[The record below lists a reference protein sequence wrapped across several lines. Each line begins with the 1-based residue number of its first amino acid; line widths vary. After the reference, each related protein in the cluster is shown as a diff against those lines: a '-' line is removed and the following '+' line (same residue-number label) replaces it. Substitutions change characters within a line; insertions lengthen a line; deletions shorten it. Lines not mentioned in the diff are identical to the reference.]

1 MGLFLYMQKSNG
13 KQKKNFV
20 KNILLIISLNT
31 QTSVHYEKY
40 ISKDDNVNVKHKLS
54 FNLV

>member
-1 MGLFLYMQKSNG
+1 MGLFLYLQKSNG
-13 KQKKNFV
+13 KQKKKFV